1 MTRSDPRIARTR
13 DALRAAL
20 VALVSE
26 KPFEA
31 VTVQDIAARAAVGYA
46 TFFRHYPSRE
56 ALLTDIAD
64 GLIGELHTLIA
75 PLMRT
80 SDTAAAA
87 RALTDYIED
96 HRALCKGLLV
106 GANDAMR
113 RDITR
118 RAIAVVSVAD
128 AQVPMWLPHALGI
141 IHSVGATLTILGWW
155 LEHDPERNAD
165 DVAQFIDRL
174 VFAPLAAP

>member
-13 DALRAAL
+13 DALQAAL

-64 GLIGELHTLIA
+64 GLMGELLTLVG

-87 RALTDYIED
+87 RALTDFVEV
-96 HRALCKGLLV
+96 HRALCQGLLV

-118 RAIAVVSVAD
+118 RAVAIASNADGQVSA
-128 AQVPMWLPHALGI
+128 WLPPALGI
-141 IHSVGATLTILGWW
+141 IHSVGAVLAILGWW
-155 LEHDPERNAD
+155 LEHDPERNAK
-165 DVAQFIDRL
+165 DVAEFIDRL